1 MEPAGISDPA
11 AAALSAAP
19 SQPVSTRAGSPR
31 QPLVGVAICAVAGV
45 AVADWY
51 PAEGSPWLFSALF
64 AAVAAVWFW
73 RRSLVLCWL
82 LIALGFGTLHV
93 FRQNA
98 VPAAAFARLLD
109 PTGDTP
115 PRQVRAVGRVLDEPR
130 VRPGSANARFNF
142 ALESVEL
149 DGDGIPRPTHARVVV
164 SWPLNLPPE
173 LPDDTRPPPSSSS
186 PRNPPVAYPPL
197 PVMGDHLA
205 LAASARNL
213 RGARNPGETDYAAQA
228 LRNGIR
234 SELRLQV
241 DPLHPLR
248 TLAESR
254 GISPIFV
261 RAAGRLREWMR
272 ERLHHDLRD
281 DPEVAAI
288 VSSMILGIDADM
300 EKGAL
305 GDALQVTG
313 TLHFFAIDGLKIG
326 LLAAIG
332 ITILR
337 TGMRRELA
345 GLLVVPA
352 LGFYALATG
361 LGPASLRATLIA
373 AVLLGGLFFDRPTRA
388 MNNLGAAAVLLLFFD
403 TNQLFS
409 RGFQLSFAVVL
420 VILLVARPIDRKLRG
435 LGAPDPFLP
444 RVLLPRWRVWLDKA
458 RRWAVG
464 VVSVSLAAW
473 LGSLPLMIWYFHFVS
488 PMSALANILV
498 FPFALAV
505 LGLCLCALAGG
516 FWNLWVGWMNNANW
530 LFAKVLIGIVKA
542 CALLPGGYVYVGDP
556 REWQLSGTRPAVEL
570 LALDLGRKSS
580 ATHLR
585 TRDGGRHEWLVDTGR
600 AFDYERAVRPALHAR
615 GVNALTGLLL
625 RQGDAAHLGAA
636 PLALAEFGPGRGLAP
651 AYPSPRSMA
660 WKDWQTALGIVRDRR
675 LSRDGASRGDEFD
688 LSPALRARVLYPP
701 VGLSRPPVLAD
712 DRALVVQ
719 LIDTKTGRARALLT
733 ADSGET
739 TERWLLANES
749 AQNLRSDVLVL
760 GAHHGGIS
768 GTTDFLRA
776 VGARLIVCPF
786 LADQPQLPPEQT
798 PSAHIF
804 CLEKSGATRVRF
816 FRDDRIEASGF
827 VDGKRAIVNR

>member
-1 MEPAGISDPA
+1 MF
-11 AAALSAAP
+11 
-19 SQPVSTRAGSPR
+19 
-31 QPLVGVAICAVAGV
+31 GVAA
-45 AVADWY
+45 ADWY
-51 PAEGSPWLFSALF
+51 SGASPWPIFGLFSAV
-64 AAVAAVWFW
+64 AVLWFW
-73 RRSLVLCWL
+73 RRSLVVCWL
-82 LIALGFGTLHV
+82 LVALGFGALHV
-93 FRQNA
+93 FRQHA
-98 VPAAAFARLLD
+98 VPESAFARLLD

-115 PRQVRAVGRVLDEPR
+115 PRQVRAIGRVLDEPR
-130 VRPGSANARFNF
+130 ARPGSANARFSF

-149 DGDGIPRPTHARVVV
+149 DGDGIPRPTHARVAV

-173 LPDDTRPPPSSSS
+173 LPDDTRPPASSS
-186 PRNPPVAYPPL
+186 PRNPPVVYPPL
-197 PVMGDHLA
+197 PIMGDHLA

-234 SELRLQV
+234 SELRLHT
-241 DPLHPLR
+241 DPPIR
-248 TLAESR
+248 TLTESR
-254 GISPIFV
+254 GVAPALT

-272 ERLHHDLRD
+272 ERLHYDLRD

-288 VSSMILGIDADM
+288 VSSMILGIDADV

-305 GDALQVTG
+305 GEALQVTG

-332 ITILR
+332 IALLR
-337 TGMRRELA
+337 TGVRRELA
-345 GLLVVPA
+345 GLLVMPA

-388 MNNLGAAAVLLLFFD
+388 LNNLGAAAALLLFFD

-420 VILLVARPIDRKLRG
+420 VILLVAAPIDRKLRG

-444 RVLLPRWRVWLDKA
+444 SVLLPRWRVWLDKT
-458 RRWAVG
+458 RRWGVG
-464 VVSVSLAAW
+464 IISVSLAAW

-488 PMSALANILV
+488 PVSALANILV

-516 FWNLWVGWMNNANW
+516 WWNLWVGWMNNANW
-530 LFAKVLIGIVKA
+530 LFAKALIGIVKA

-556 REWQLSGTRPAVEL
+556 REWRLLGTRPAVEL

-580 ATHLR
+580 AVHLR
-585 TRDGGRHEWLVDTGR
+585 VRDGGEWLIDTGR
-600 AFDYERAVRPALHAR
+600 AFDYERSVRPALHAR
-615 GVNALTGLLL
+615 GVNTLAGLVL

-636 PLALAEFGPGRGLAP
+636 PLALAEFRPRRVIEPG
-651 AYPSPRSMA
+651 YPSPRSAA
-660 WKDWQTALGIVRDRR
+660 WKDWQSALGIVRVRQLAR
-675 LSRDGASRGDEFD
+675 AQASRGDAFD
-688 LSPALRARVLYPP
+688 LSPNLRARVLYPP
-701 VGLSRPPVLAD
+701 AGLSRPPVLAD

-719 LIDTKTGRARALLT
+719 FIDTKTGRARALLT

-749 AQNLRSDVLVL
+749 AESLRSDVLVL

-798 PSAHIF
+798 PPAPIF

-816 FRDDRIEASGF
+816 FRGDDRIEASGF
-827 VDGKRAIVNR
+827 VNEPRARLR